1 MKEDFAQAE
10 QYDGFRE
17 GYVFKK
23 GSQGLGCGFP
33 SLVVYPCTVPAAV
46 HRRQCLPRPRFR
58 LLTTALPPSRYYR
71 DRGPKGPWDPFD
83 VNTGVVVR
91 DREYDM
97 DKHVNPQPG
106 LRGLVAWPQMEKRH
120 TGAHSLRAPTCIH
133 AYVHTN
139 LENQATTLNVAPGS

>member
-33 SLVVYPCTVPAAV
+33 SLAVYLCTVPAAF
-46 HRRQCLPRPRFR
+46 HRRQCLPRPRF
-58 LLTTALPPSRYYR
+58 LTTGWPPSRYYR

-106 LRGLVAWPQMEKRH
+106 LRGLVAWPQTEKRH
-120 TGAHSLRAPTCIH
+120 IGAHSLRAPTCIH

>member
-33 SLVVYPCTVPAAV
+33 SLAVYLCTVPAAF
-46 HRRQCLPRPRFR
+46 HRRQCLPRPRF
-58 LLTTALPPSRYYR
+58 LTTGWPPSRYYR

-106 LRGLVAWPQMEKRH
+106 LRGACCMASNGK
-120 TGAHSLRAPTCIH
+120 APHRPTFTSC
-133 AYVHTN
+133 AYVHMC
-139 LENQATTLNVAPGS
+139 LRA